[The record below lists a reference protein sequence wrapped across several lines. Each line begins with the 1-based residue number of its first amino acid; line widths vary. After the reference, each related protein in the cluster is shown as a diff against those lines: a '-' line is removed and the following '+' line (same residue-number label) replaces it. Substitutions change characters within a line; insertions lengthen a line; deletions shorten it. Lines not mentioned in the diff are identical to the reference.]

1 MNTLP
6 LLLFVGRIE
15 RGIIAMRAVIID
27 KPGEIRV
34 GAVPDPTP
42 GPDDVL
48 IKVGACGICGT
59 DLHISEGEF
68 PPTPYPIVPGH
79 EFAGEVVALGKN
91 VQRDASSISIGARV
105 AVDPSLFCGHCAFCR
120 VGRGNLCLNWGAIGD
135 TVDGAFAEYVKV
147 PLANAYALPEHVSFR
162 EAALIEPVSCAV
174 HGIHRL
180 EPRLGDTVLIVGAG
194 TMGLLLLQLALRG
207 GASRVA
213 VMDLNTQRLT
223 LAEKLGA
230 YRTASS
236 SQALL
241 ESEPLGFD
249 CVIDATGVAAAIDT
263 ALKLVKRGGKFMV
276 FGVAPQEARVAIS
289 PFRVYNEEITIVGSM
304 AVLNSY
310 QQAVDLVSG
319 GAINT
324 QIMLTEAFSL
334 EEFSQALSLLRQGKG
349 LKTQILPNG

>member
-1 MNTLP
+1 
-6 LLLFVGRIE
+6 
-15 RGIIAMRAVIID
+15 MRAVIID
-27 KPGEIRV
+27 KPGEIRIGNV
-34 GAVPDPTP
+34 TDPTP
-42 GPDDVL
+42 QPDEIIV
-48 IKVGACGICGT
+48 KVGACGICGT

-79 EFAGEVVALGKN
+79 EFAGEVVAGGNN
-91 VQRDASSISIGARV
+91 VQPGIGTKSTKLTVGTRV

-120 VGRGNLCLNWGAIGD
+120 TGYGNLCLGWNAIGD
-135 TVDGAFAEYVKV
+135 TVNGAFAEYVAV
-147 PLANAYALPEHVSFR
+147 PAANAYVLPEHVSFR

-180 EPRLGDTVLIVGAG
+180 EPRLGDSMLIVGAG

-213 VMDLNTQRLT
+213 VLDLNAQRLA

-230 YRTASS
+230 YRTATDIE
-236 SQALL
+236 ALL
-241 ESEPLGFD
+241 DAEPLGFD
-249 CVIDATGVAAAIDT
+249 CVVDATGVPKAIET
-263 ALKLVKRGGKFMV
+263 AFRAVKRGGKFMV
-276 FGVAPQEARVAIS
+276 FGVAPSEARVVLS
-289 PFRVYNEEITIVGSM
+289 PFSIYNDEITIVGSM
-304 AVLNSY
+304 AVLHSY

-324 QIMLTEAFSL
+324 EIMLTEAFPL
-334 EEFSQALSLLRQGKG
+334 EQFSHALELVRQGKG

>member
-1 MNTLP
+1 
-6 LLLFVGRIE
+6 
-15 RGIIAMRAVIID
+15 MRAVIID

-34 GAVPDPTP
+34 GNVPDPTP
-42 GPDDVL
+42 KPDEL
-48 IKVGACGICGT
+48 IVKVGACGICGT

-79 EFAGEVVALGKN
+79 EFAGEVVAVGSN
-91 VQRDASSISIGARV
+91 VQPGIGTKETKLTVGTRV
-105 AVDPSLFCGHCAFCR
+105 AVDPSLFCGHCVFCR
-120 VGRGNLCLNWGAIGD
+120 TGHGNLCLDWNAIGD
-135 TVDGAFAEYVKV
+135 TVNGAFAEYVAV
-147 PLANAYALPEHVSFR
+147 PVANAYVLPDHVSFR

-180 EPRLGDTVLIVGAG
+180 EPRLGDSMLIVGAG

-213 VMDLNTQRLT
+213 MLDLNAQRLT

-230 YRTASS
+230 YRTATHID
-236 SQALL
+236 ALL
-241 ESEPLGFD
+241 DIEPLGFD
-249 CVIDATGVAAAIDT
+249 CVVDATGVPKAIET
-263 ALKLVKRGGKFMV
+263 AFKAVKRGGKFMV
-276 FGVAPQEARVAIS
+276 FGVAPSEARVALS
-289 PFRVYNEEITIVGSM
+289 PFGIYNDEITIVGSM
-304 AVLNSY
+304 AVLHSY

-324 QIMLTEAFSL
+324 EVMLTEAFPL
-334 EEFSQALSLLRQGKG
+334 EKFSHALDQVRQGKG

>member
-1 MNTLP
+1 
-6 LLLFVGRIE
+6 
-15 RGIIAMRAVIID
+15 MRAVIIE
-27 KPGEIRV
+27 KPGEIRI
-34 GAVPDPTP
+34 GTVPDPAP
-42 GPDDVL
+42 GPDEVL
-48 IKVGACGICGT
+48 VKVGACGICGT

-79 EFAGEVVALGKN
+79 EFAGEVVAVGKN
-91 VQRDASSISIGARV
+91 VQRESGKGASNLSIGARV

-135 TVDGAFAEYVKV
+135 TVDGAFAEYVRV
-147 PLANAYALPEHVSFR
+147 PVANAYRLPEHVSLR

-180 EPRLGDTVLIVGAG
+180 EPRLGDTVLITGAG

-213 VMDLNTQRLT
+213 VMDLNTQMLT
-223 LAEKLGA
+223 LAKKLGA
-230 YRTASS
+230 YHTATS
-236 SQALL
+236 SQELL
-241 ESEPLGFD
+241 EIEPLGFD
-249 CVIDATGVAAAIDT
+249 CVIDATGVPAAIDS
-263 ALKLVKRGGKFMV
+263 ALKMVKRGGKFMV
-276 FGVAPQEARVAIS
+276 FGVAPNEARVAIS

-304 AVLNSY
+304 AVLHSY

-324 QIMLTEAFSL
+324 QGMLTEAFPL
-334 EEFSQALSLLRQGKG
+334 EEFVQALSMLRQGKG

>member
-1 MNTLP
+1 
-6 LLLFVGRIE
+6 
-15 RGIIAMRAVIID
+15 MRAVIIE

-34 GAVPDPTP
+34 GNVPDPTP
-42 GPDDVL
+42 GPDELVVR
-48 IKVGACGICGT
+48 VGACGICGT
-59 DLHISEGEF
+59 DLHIAQGEF

-79 EFAGEVVALGKN
+79 EFAGEVVAVG
-91 VQRDASSISIGARV
+91 SSVTGPAVGTRV

-120 VGRGNLCLNWGAIGD
+120 VGQGNLCQNWGAIGD
-135 TVDGAFAEYVKV
+135 TVDGAFAEYVVV
-147 PLANAYALPEHVSFR
+147 PAANAYTLPEHISYR

-180 EPRLGDTVLIVGAG
+180 SPRLGDRMLIVGAG

-213 VMDLNTQRLT
+213 MMDLNTQRLA

-230 YRTASS
+230 YLAVTNT
-236 SQALL
+236 QALR
-241 ESEPLGFD
+241 EQEPLGFD
-249 CVIDATGVAAAIDT
+249 CVIDATGVPAAIT
-263 ALKLVKRGGKFMV
+263 QAFGMVKRGGKFMV
-276 FGVAPQEARVAIS
+276 FGVAPNEATVAFS
-289 PFRVYNEEITIVGSM
+289 PFRIYNDEITIVGSM

-324 QIMLTEAFSL
+324 QLMLTEALPL
-334 EEFSQALSLLRQGKG
+334 EEFSHALDMVRQGKG
-349 LKTQILPNG
+349 IKTQIIPAN

>member
-1 MNTLP
+1 
-6 LLLFVGRIE
+6 
-15 RGIIAMRAVIID
+15 MRAVIIE
-27 KPGEIRV
+27 KPGEIRI
-34 GAVPDPTP
+34 GTVPDPTP
-42 GPDDVL
+42 GPDEVL
-48 IKVGACGICGT
+48 VKVGACGICGT

-79 EFAGEVVALGKN
+79 EFAGEVVALGTN
-91 VQRDASSISIGARV
+91 VQRTSGQGALALGARV

-120 VGRGNLCLNWGAIGD
+120 IGRGNLCLNWGAIGD
-135 TVDGAFAEYVKV
+135 TVDGAFAEYVRV
-147 PLANAYALPEHVSFR
+147 PLANAYLLPEHVSFR

-194 TMGLLLLQLALRG
+194 TMGLLLLQLVLRG

-213 VMDLNTQRLT
+213 VLDLNTQRLT
-223 LAEKLGA
+223 LAEQLGA
-230 YRTASS
+230 YRAVTS

-241 ESEPLGFD
+241 ETELLGFD
-249 CVIDATGVAAAIDT
+249 CVIDATGVPAAIAT
-263 ALKLVKRGGKFMV
+263 ALTLVKRGGKFMV
-276 FGVAPQEARVAIS
+276 FGVAPHEASVAIS
-289 PFRVYNEEITIVGSM
+289 PFRIYNEEITIVGSM
-304 AVLNSY
+304 AVLHSY

-324 QIMLTEAFSL
+324 QAMLTEAFSL
-334 EEFSQALSLLRQGKG
+334 EEFSQALSRLRQGKG